1 MVNKNYIIR
10 LSNYRHALKR
20 FKTLGFIKVFSD
32 NLADAT
38 GVSSAQVRKDFS
50 IFGISGNKKGGYQ
63 IESLLERLNDIL
75 GKDRIQR
82 VIIVGAGKI
91 GKALI
96 NYKGFEQDGIKVVA
110 AFDVNSSRRPDEV
123 DVPIYGLEKL
133 KPYVKKNGVEIG
145 IIAVPDNAAQ
155 RVMDLLVEAGIKG
168 VLNFAPI
175 RLRSDADTIINNVDL
190 RSELENLIYFVNATG
205 KSRTKNNTSR
215 KKVKHGN
222 GA

>member
-10 LSNYRHALKR
+10 LSNYRHALNR

-38 GVSSAQVRKDFS
+38 GVTSSQVRKDFS

-63 IESLLERLNDIL
+63 VELLLERLNDIL
-75 GKDRIQR
+75 GKDRLQR

-96 NYKGFEQDGIKVVA
+96 NYKGFEKDGIKVVA
-110 AFDVNSSRRPDEV
+110 AFDVNTADRVPVEI
-123 DVPIYGLEKL
+123 DVPVYPLEKL
-133 KPYVKKNGVEIG
+133 KNYVKKNNIEIG
-145 IIAVPDNAAQ
+145 VIAVPDNAAQ
-155 RVMDLLVEAGIKG
+155 GVMDLLVESGIKG

-175 RLRSDADTIINNVDL
+175 RLRSDTDTIINNVDL
-190 RSELENLIYFVNATG
+190 RSELENLVYFVNATG
-205 KSRTKNNTSR
+205 KSKARNNDKGKKNR
-215 KKVKHGN
+215 EEQ
-222 GA
+222 